1 MKISRIIREI
11 PASGI
16 RKFFDLATQMEDIIS
31 LGVGEPDFTTPWHIR
46 EAGIYALENGSTT
59 YTSNWGIL
67 ELREAISE
75 HLYKLYKISYD
86 PESEILITTGSS
98 EAFDLAIRAII
109 DPGDEVII
117 HQPSYVSYVPCV
129 LLARGKPRI
138 LPTFPEEEFK
148 INPQRLE
155 RMITPR
161 TKAIILNYPNN
172 PTGAVMDKDTLLE
185 IAEIVERY
193 DLLVISD
200 EIYDRLVYDG
210 KFTSFASLPN
220 MKERTILINGFSK
233 AYAMTGWRLGYAA
246 GNREIIQAML
256 KIHQYTMLCAPT
268 VAQIAAVEALKLE
281 EEVERM
287 RDSYNQ
293 RRRFFYQG
301 LKEIGLDVVEP
312 KGAFYIFP
320 SIKKFGMSSE
330 EFAERL
336 LREKKVVVIPG
347 SVFGE
352 SGEGFIRCTY
362 ASSLSD
368 LKEALRRMGEFL
380 SSLAPSALVKK
391 NGSYPKEK

>member
-1 MKISRIIREI
+1 MKISKIIKAI
-11 PASGI
+11 PPSGI
-16 RKFFDLATQMEDIIS
+16 RKFFDLASHMEDIIS
-31 LGVGEPDFTTPWHIR
+31 LGVGEPDFPTPWHIR
-46 EAGIYALENGSTT
+46 EAGIYALENGNTT

-75 HLYKLYKISYD
+75 HLYKLYKILYD
-86 PESEILITTGSS
+86 PEGEILITTGSS
-98 EAFDLAIRAII
+98 EALDLAIRAII
-109 DPGDEVII
+109 EPGDEVII
-117 HQPSYVSYVPCV
+117 HQPSYVSYLPCV
-129 LLARGKPRI
+129 ILAGGVPKI
-138 LPTFPEEEFK
+138 LPTYPQEEFK
-148 INPQRLE
+148 INPQRLKE
-155 RMITPR
+155 MITNR

-172 PTGAVMDKDTLLE
+172 PTGAIMDRDTLLE
-185 IAEIVERY
+185 IAEIVDKY
-193 DLLVISD
+193 DLIVISD

-246 GNREIIQAML
+246 GNREIVEAMM

-268 VAQIAAVEALKLE
+268 VAQFAALEALKLE
-281 EEVERM
+281 EEVEKM

-293 RRRFFYQG
+293 RRRFFYHG
-301 LKEIGLDVVEP
+301 LKEIGFDVVEP

-320 SIKKFGMSSE
+320 SVKKFGLSCE

-336 LREKKVVVIPG
+336 LREKRVVVIPG

-352 SGEGFIRCTY
+352 CGEGFIRCTY

-368 LKEALRRMGEFL
+368 LKEALRRMGEFV
-380 SSLAPSALVKK
+380 SSLTPSPVLKEH
-391 NGSYPKEK
+391 GSNT

>member
-1 MKISRIIREI
+1 MKISKIIKAL
-11 PASGI
+11 PPSGI
-16 RKFFDLATQMEDIIS
+16 RKFFDLASQMEDIIS
-31 LGVGEPDFTTPWHIR
+31 LGVGEPDFPTPWHIR
-46 EAGIYALENGSTT
+46 EAGIYALENGNTT

-75 HLYKLYKISYD
+75 HIFKLYKILYD
-86 PESEILITTGSS
+86 PEGEILITTGSS
-98 EAFDLAIRAII
+98 EALDLAIRATIE
-109 DPGDEVII
+109 PGDEVVI
-117 HQPSYVSYVPCV
+117 HQPSYVSYLPCV
-129 LLARGKPRI
+129 ILAGGVPKI
-138 LPTFPEEEFK
+138 LPTYPEEEFK
-148 INPQRLE
+148 INPQRLKE
-155 RMITPR
+155 MITPR

-172 PTGAVMDKDTLLE
+172 PTGAIMDRDTLLE
-185 IAEIVERY
+185 IAEIVDKY
-193 DLLVISD
+193 DLIVISD

-210 KFTSFASLPN
+210 EFTSFASLPN

-246 GNREIIQAML
+246 GNREIIEAMM

-268 VAQIAAVEALKLE
+268 VAQLAALEALNLE
-281 EEVERM
+281 EEVEKM

-301 LKEIGLDVVEP
+301 LKEIGFDVVEP

-320 SIKKFGMSSE
+320 SIKKFGLSSE

-336 LREKKVVVIPG
+336 LREKRVVVIPG

-352 SGEGFIRCTY
+352 CGEGFIRCTY

-368 LKEALRRMGEFL
+368 LKEALRRMGEFV
-380 SSLAPSALVKK
+380 SSLTPSAVLKEY
-391 NGSYPKEK
+391 GSNT

>member
-1 MKISRIIREI
+1 MKISKIIKAI
-11 PASGI
+11 PPSGI
-16 RKFFDLATQMEDIIS
+16 RKFFDLASQMEDIIS
-31 LGVGEPDFTTPWHIR
+31 LGVGEPDFPTPWHIR
-46 EAGIYALENGSTT
+46 EAGIYALENGNTT

-75 HLYKLYKISYD
+75 HIFKLYKILYD
-86 PESEILITTGSS
+86 PEGEILITTGSS
-98 EAFDLAIRAII
+98 EALDLAIRATIE
-109 DPGDEVII
+109 PGDEVVI
-117 HQPSYVSYVPCV
+117 HQPSYVSYLPCV
-129 LLARGKPRI
+129 ILAGGVPKI
-138 LPTFPEEEFK
+138 LPTYPEEEFK
-148 INPQRLE
+148 INPQRLKE
-155 RMITPR
+155 MITPR

-172 PTGAVMDKDTLLE
+172 PTGAIMDRDTLLE
-185 IAEIVERY
+185 IAEIVDKY
-193 DLLVISD
+193 DLIVISD

-210 KFTSFASLPN
+210 EFTSFASLPN

-246 GNREIIQAML
+246 GNREIIEAMM

-268 VAQIAAVEALKLE
+268 VAQLAALEALNLE
-281 EEVERM
+281 EEVEKM

-301 LKEIGLDVVEP
+301 LKEIGFDVVEP

-320 SIKKFGMSSE
+320 SIKKFGLSSE

-336 LREKKVVVIPG
+336 LREKRVVVIPG

-352 SGEGFIRCTY
+352 CGEGFIRCTY

-368 LKEALRRMGEFL
+368 LKEALRRMGEFV
-380 SSLAPSALVKK
+380 SSLTPSAVLKEY
-391 NGSYPKEK
+391 GSNT

>member
-1 MKISRIIREI
+1 MKISKIIKAI
-11 PASGI
+11 PPSGI
-16 RKFFDLATQMEDIIS
+16 RKFFDLASQMEDIIS
-31 LGVGEPDFTTPWHIR
+31 LGVGEPDFPTPWHIR
-46 EAGIYALENGSTT
+46 EAGIYALENGNTT

-75 HLYKLYKISYD
+75 HIFKLYKILYD
-86 PESEILITTGSS
+86 PEGEILITTGSS
-98 EAFDLAIRAII
+98 EALDLAIRATIE
-109 DPGDEVII
+109 PGDEVVI
-117 HQPSYVSYVPCV
+117 HQPSYVSYLPCV
-129 LLARGKPRI
+129 ILAGGVPKI
-138 LPTFPEEEFK
+138 LPTYPEEEFK
-148 INPQRLE
+148 INPQRLKE
-155 RMITPR
+155 MITPR

-172 PTGAVMDKDTLLE
+172 PTGAIMDRDTLLE
-185 IAEIVERY
+185 IAEIVDKY
-193 DLLVISD
+193 DLIVISD

-210 KFTSFASLPN
+210 EFTSFASLPN

-246 GNREIIQAML
+246 GNREIIEAMM

-268 VAQIAAVEALKLE
+268 VAQLAALEALNLE
-281 EEVERM
+281 EEVEKM

-301 LKEIGLDVVEP
+301 LKEIGFDVVEP

-320 SIKKFGMSSE
+320 SIKKFGLSSE

-336 LREKKVVVIPG
+336 LREKRVVVIPG

-352 SGEGFIRCTY
+352 CGEGFIRCTY

-368 LKEALRRMGEFL
+368 LKEALRRMGEFV
-380 SSLAPSALVKK
+380 SSLTPSTVLKEY
-391 NGSYPKEK
+391 GSNT

>member
-1 MKISRIIREI
+1 MKISKIIKAI
-11 PASGI
+11 PPSGI
-16 RKFFDLATQMEDIIS
+16 RKFFDLASQMEDIIS
-31 LGVGEPDFTTPWHIR
+31 LGVGEPDFSTPWHIR
-46 EAGIYALENGSTT
+46 EAGIYALENGNTT

-75 HLYKLYKISYD
+75 HIFKLYKILYD
-86 PESEILITTGSS
+86 PECEILITTGSS
-98 EAFDLAIRAII
+98 EALDLAIRATIE
-109 DPGDEVII
+109 PGDEVVI
-117 HQPSYVSYVPCV
+117 HQPSYVSYLPCV
-129 LLARGKPRI
+129 ILAGGVPKI
-138 LPTFPEEEFK
+138 LPTYPEEEFK
-148 INPQRLE
+148 INPQRLKE
-155 RMITPR
+155 MITPR

-172 PTGAVMDKDTLLE
+172 PTGAIMDRDTLLE
-185 IAEIVERY
+185 IAEIVDKY
-193 DLLVISD
+193 NLIVISD

-210 KFTSFASLPN
+210 EFTSFASLPN

-246 GNREIIQAML
+246 GNREIIEAMM

-268 VAQIAAVEALKLE
+268 VAQLAALEALNLE
-281 EEVERM
+281 EEVEKM

-301 LKEIGLDVVEP
+301 LKEIGFDVVEP

-320 SIKKFGMSSE
+320 SIKKFGLSSE

-336 LREKKVVVIPG
+336 LREKRVVVIPG

-352 SGEGFIRCTY
+352 CGEGFIRCTY

-368 LKEALRRMGEFL
+368 LKEALRRMGEFV
-380 SSLAPSALVKK
+380 SSLTPSAVLKEY
-391 NGSYPKEK
+391 GSNT

>member
-1 MKISRIIREI
+1 MRISKIIKAL
-11 PASGI
+11 PPSGI
-16 RKFFDLATQMEDIIS
+16 RKFFDLASQMEDIIS
-31 LGVGEPDFTTPWHIR
+31 LGVGEPDFPTPWHIR
-46 EAGIYALENGSTT
+46 EAGIYALENGNTT

-75 HLYKLYKISYD
+75 HIFKLYKILYD
-86 PESEILITTGSS
+86 PECEILITTGSS
-98 EAFDLAIRAII
+98 EALDLAIRATIE
-109 DPGDEVII
+109 PGDEVII
-117 HQPSYVSYVPCV
+117 HQPSYVSYLPCV
-129 LLARGKPRI
+129 ILAGGVPKI
-138 LPTFPEEEFK
+138 LPTYPEEEFK
-148 INPQRLE
+148 INPQRLKE
-155 RMITPR
+155 MITPR

-172 PTGAVMDKDTLLE
+172 PTGAIMDRDTLLE
-185 IAEIVERY
+185 IAEIVDKY
-193 DLLVISD
+193 DLIVISD

-210 KFTSFASLPN
+210 EFTSFASLPN

-246 GNREIIQAML
+246 GNREIIEAMM

-268 VAQIAAVEALKLE
+268 VAQLAALEALNLE
-281 EEVERM
+281 EEVEKM

-301 LKEIGLDVVEP
+301 LKEIGFDVVEP

-320 SIKKFGMSSE
+320 SIKKFGLSSE

-336 LREKKVVVIPG
+336 LREKRVVVIPG

-352 SGEGFIRCTY
+352 CGEGFIRCTY

-368 LKEALRRMGEFL
+368 LKEALRRMGEFV
-380 SSLAPSALVKK
+380 SSLTPSAVLKEY
-391 NGSYPKEK
+391 GSNT

>member
-1 MKISRIIREI
+1 MKISKIIKAL
-11 PASGI
+11 PPSGI
-16 RKFFDLATQMEDIIS
+16 RKFFDLASQMEDIIS
-31 LGVGEPDFTTPWHIR
+31 LGVGEPDFPTPWHIR
-46 EAGIYALENGSTT
+46 EAGIYALENGNTT

-75 HLYKLYKISYD
+75 HIFKLYKILYD
-86 PESEILITTGSS
+86 PECEILITTGSS
-98 EAFDLAIRAII
+98 EALDLAIRATIE
-109 DPGDEVII
+109 PGDEVVI
-117 HQPSYVSYVPCV
+117 HQPSYVSYLPCV
-129 LLARGKPRI
+129 ILAGGVPKI
-138 LPTFPEEEFK
+138 LPTYPEEEFK
-148 INPQRLE
+148 INPQRLKE
-155 RMITPR
+155 MITPR

-172 PTGAVMDKDTLLE
+172 PTGAVMDRDTLLE
-185 IAEIVERY
+185 IAEIVDKY
-193 DLLVISD
+193 DLIVISD

-210 KFTSFASLPN
+210 EFTSFASLPN

-246 GNREIIQAML
+246 GNREIIEAMM

-268 VAQIAAVEALKLE
+268 VAQLAALEALNLE
-281 EEVERM
+281 EEVEKM

-301 LKEIGLDVVEP
+301 LKEIGFDVVEP

-320 SIKKFGMSSE
+320 SIKKFGLSSE

-336 LREKKVVVIPG
+336 LREKRVVVIPG

-352 SGEGFIRCTY
+352 CGEGFIRCTY

-368 LKEALRRMGEFL
+368 LKEALRRMGEFV
-380 SSLAPSALVKK
+380 SSLTPSAVLKEY
-391 NGSYPKEK
+391 GSNT

>member
-1 MKISRIIREI
+1 MKISKIIKAI
-11 PASGI
+11 PPSGI
-16 RKFFDLATQMEDIIS
+16 RKFFDLASQMEDIIS
-31 LGVGEPDFTTPWHIR
+31 LGVGEPDFPTPWHIR
-46 EAGIYALENGSTT
+46 EAGIYALENGNTT

-75 HLYKLYKISYD
+75 HIFKLYKILYD
-86 PESEILITTGSS
+86 PEGEILITTGSS
-98 EAFDLAIRAII
+98 EALDLAIRATIE
-109 DPGDEVII
+109 PGDEVVI
-117 HQPSYVSYVPCV
+117 HQPSYVSYLPCV
-129 LLARGKPRI
+129 ILAGGVPKI
-138 LPTFPEEEFK
+138 LPTYPEEEFK
-148 INPQRLE
+148 INPQRLKE
-155 RMITPR
+155 MITPR

-172 PTGAVMDKDTLLE
+172 PTGAIMDRDTLLE
-185 IAEIVERY
+185 IAEIVDKY
-193 DLLVISD
+193 DLIVISD

-210 KFTSFASLPN
+210 EFTSFASLPN

-246 GNREIIQAML
+246 GNREIIEAMM

-268 VAQIAAVEALKLE
+268 VAQLAALEALNLE
-281 EEVERM
+281 EEVEKM

-301 LKEIGLDVVEP
+301 LKEIGFDVVEP

-320 SIKKFGMSSE
+320 SIKKFGLSSE

-336 LREKKVVVIPG
+336 LREKRVVVIPG

-352 SGEGFIRCTY
+352 CGEGFIRCTY

-368 LKEALRRMGEFL
+368 LKEALRRMGEFV
-380 SSLAPSALVKK
+380 SSLTPSPVLKEY
-391 NGSYPKEK
+391 GSNP